1 MGFRAKYSVKLP
13 WKTSCSMVTPWSISP
28 GIPCS
33 RVSPWNSMGFGTETA
48 VLQDRQK
55 QTRKRNSNKY
65 IRSPYCP
72 AEMYA
77 GHVACCALVSH
88 VEYAPLT
95 LLRLKK
101 DVTARPTDGRTP
113 DRCITLTARRDQ
125 R

>member
-1 MGFRAKYSVKLP
+1 
-13 WKTSCSMVTPWSISP
+13 
-28 GIPCS
+28 
-33 RVSPWNSMGFGTETA
+33 MGFGTETA